1 MNTYLVHMIR
11 EFDASKELFDQHWN
25 YLYDL
30 RDQGRMGLTGPYN
43 NVQGG
48 AYIFQANS
56 LEEAEAHAKTDPL
69 VAAGIAQFVI
79 FEWQAQ
85 QL

>member
-11 EFDASKELFDQHWN
+11 EFDASESLFQEHWN
-25 YLYDL
+25 YLYAL
-30 RDQGRMGLTGPYN
+30 RDEGRMGLAGPYN

-48 AYIFQANS
+48 AYIFKANS

-69 VAAGIAQFVI
+69 VVNGIAQFVI

-85 QL
+85 EL

>member
-11 EFDASKELFDQHWN
+11 EFDASEALFEEHWN
-25 YLYDL
+25 YLYAL
-30 RDQGRMGLTGPYN
+30 RDEGRMGLAGPYN

-48 AYIFQANS
+48 AYIFNANS

-69 VAAGIAQFVI
+69 VVAGIAQFVV
-79 FEWQAQ
+79 FEWKAQ
-85 QL
+85 EL